1 MKKLFQ
7 VLANSSGAC
16 AVGFLLFEK
25 LQTVGSKFH
34 KINSTMDV
42 PVLKSTSI
50 NINYWKL
57 LAINNR
63 GVFRI
68 QSNIYD
74 CIPNASLTKTFWR
87 CIFVPYNNINASV
100 IPPRLIEACL

>member
-25 LQTVGSKFH
+25 LKTVGSKFN
-34 KINSTMDV
+34 KRNSTMDV
-42 PVLKSTSI
+42 SVLKSTSI